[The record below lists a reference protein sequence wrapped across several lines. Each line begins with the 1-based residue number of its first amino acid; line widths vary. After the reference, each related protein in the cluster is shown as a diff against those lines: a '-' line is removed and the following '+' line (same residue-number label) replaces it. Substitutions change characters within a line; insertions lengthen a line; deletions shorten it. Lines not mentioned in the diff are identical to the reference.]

1 MYIDET
7 QSTNRYEDNHL
18 RVLSFGGQTV
28 FTNDSDEG
36 LEEEGH
42 RGHGISIE
50 WRIIGMGS
58 I

>member
-36 LEEEGH
+36 LEEEG
-42 RGHGISIE
+42 R
-50 WRIIGMGS
+50 RVMGS
-58 I
+58 P

>member
-1 MYIDET
+1 VYIDET

-36 LEEEGH
+36 LEEEG
-42 RGHGISIE
+42 R
-50 WRIIGMGS
+50 RVMGS
-58 I
+58 P